1 MPVDKKF
8 EADGVTINKEKALA
22 MIEQYNTPEKVAA
35 GLEELKATW
44 DRLLSV
50 INVDTPDDKGKQ
62 NGKHL
67 EPVSVHGMYH
77 LQMPLCL
84 R

>member
-35 GLEELKATW
+35 GLKNSRQLGTDFSA
-44 DRLLSV
+44 LSML
-50 INVDTPDDKGKQ
+50 T
-62 NGKHL
+62 HL
-67 EPVSVHGMYH
+67 MT
-77 LQMPLCL
+77 